1 MSLSRRAL
9 LKVAA
14 AAVGVAAVPSWLWQ
28 RSRSAVRRLAGVVPI
43 NRSVPGAG
51 TTVFSGDN
59 PDSVHQLLW
68 DVPAYLRAHG
78 VSPLEHAT
86 PDERIPLVIVGGGMS
101 GLATAWLLRDREPLL
116 LERADRFGGNARGES
131 WQGVDYAIGAAYLL
145 EADAGSPLEQM
156 YREWGIADLCRIKT
170 EDDPVLVEGTIHHDF
185 WSGESD
191 PEAAEQFTRVR
202 DHFLA
207 IWNEEGDAFY
217 PEIPAE
223 DPELLA
229 RVAQLDRVDFRSHL
243 EAAMGGPLHPHV
255 VAVLDHYC
263 WSSLGARWDEVSAA
277 AGLNFFA
284 AEFGNVMVA
293 PGGNAAVA
301 GRVVELLHRE
311 LPGDRMRT
319 GMTVFSVVVRDD
331 GVMVGYA
338 DADGVPHTV
347 LAQAVALCCP
357 KFVVKRILQD
367 IEPERS
373 AAIARLRYRSY
384 LLANVL
390 LDTEPRDSFYDLFLA
405 DADPSRATDVV
416 TATWARPVPGRSV
429 LTLYRGLPY
438 DGARPALLTADAHR
452 RIEAE
457 FEVQI
462 RNEILPALGID
473 AAHLIGLRLTRWG
486 HPLPLAAPGLL
497 ADGVPQVLRRPHRDR
512 VFFIEQDNWA
522 LPAIETS
529 LGEAAHFA
537 PMIRAALG

>member
-9 LKVAA
+9 LRLGAV
-14 AAVGVAAVPSWLWQ
+14 AVGAAAVPSWLWQ
-28 RSRSAVRRLAGVVPI
+28 RSRSALRRLASIFPI
-43 NRSVPGAG
+43 NREIPGAG
-51 TTVFSGDN
+51 TAAFSGDN
-59 PDSVHQLLW
+59 PDQSHELLW
-68 DVPAYLRAHG
+68 DVPEYLRSQGIASLG
-78 VSPLEHAT
+78 TAL
-86 PDERIPLVIVGGGMS
+86 PDEKVPLVIVGGGMS
-101 GLATAWLLRDREPLL
+101 GLATAWLLRDREPLV

-131 WQGVDYAIGAAYLL
+131 WQGIDYAIGAAYLL
-145 EADAGSPLEQM
+145 EADAGSALEDL
-156 YREWGIADLCRIKT
+156 YRDWNIAEFCRVKT

-185 WSGESD
+185 WSGQSD
-191 PEAAEQFTRVR
+191 PDAADQFIRVR
-202 DHFLA
+202 EHFLA
-207 IWNEEGDAFY
+207 VWNEEGDAFY
-217 PEIPAE
+217 PEIPTE

-229 RVAQLDRVDFRSHL
+229 RVAELDRVSFKAHL
-243 EAAMGGPLHPHV
+243 EAVMGGVLHPHV

-263 WSSLGARWDEVSAA
+263 WSSLGATWDEVSAA

-301 GRVVELLHRE
+301 GRVVELLRDQ
-311 LPGDRMRT
+311 LPDDRMRT
-319 GMTVFSVVVRDD
+319 GTTVFSVMVRGD

-338 DADGVPHTV
+338 DSDGSPHTV

-357 KFVVKRILQD
+357 KFVVRRILHD

-373 AAIARLRYRSY
+373 AAISRLRYRSY

-416 TATWARPVPGRSV
+416 TATWARQVPGRSV

-438 DGARPALLTADAHR
+438 DGARPALLAPDAHQ

-457 FEVQI
+457 FDSQI

-473 AAHLIGLRLTRWG
+473 PVHVVGMRLTRWG
-486 HPLPLAAPGLL
+486 HPLPLADIGLL
-497 ADGVPQVLRRPHRDR
+497 ADGVPQVLRHPFRDR
-512 VFFIEQDNWA
+512 VFFVEQDNWA

-529 LGEAAHFA
+529 LGEATHFA
-537 PMIRAALG
+537 PLIRAALG